1 MSETADVFD
10 TGLLRDLLSDV
21 RRQCEDALLADPAVQ
36 RLLRNVRRACKNRGC
51 EPRLFGLAA
60 DLESPGRALA
70 GQAAC

>member
-10 TGLLRDLLSDV
+10 TGLLRDLLSGV
-21 RRQCEDALLADPAVQ
+21 RQHREDALRADPAVQ
-36 RLLRNVRRACKNRGC
+36 RLLRDVRRACKNRGC
-51 EPRLFGLAA
+51 EPHLFGLAA